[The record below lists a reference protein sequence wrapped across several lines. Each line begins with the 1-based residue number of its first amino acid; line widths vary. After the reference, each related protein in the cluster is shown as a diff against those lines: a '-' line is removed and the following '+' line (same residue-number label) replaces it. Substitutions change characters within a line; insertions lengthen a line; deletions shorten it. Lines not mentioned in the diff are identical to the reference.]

1 MSSLCLFQRQRT
13 LRLAVRFDAPLSTF
27 VILHPPVY
35 HSATVAMA
43 HYRSDSSR
51 NALCRKHFHCPAV
64 GFAFAT
70 AGSGI
75 CFFLSSRLER
85 TVFSCARP
93 ERCPRNGEI
102 LARLLRHRSTIEI
115 RLALNFASANAASA
129 SFSTLP
135 PPTQHRL
142 TLNFASANAASAWL
156 FSDFRR
162 DHGDSGRFFCSVF
175 EHLDGMNRCRAGLHV
190 PGNILVACL
199 LPRRSISMPLT
210 EQLSV
215 SVSII
220 WRQLLQ

>member
-1 MSSLCLFQRQRT
+1 MPCAANISTAQLWDL
-13 LRLAVRFDAPLSTF
+13 PLP
-27 VILHPPVY
+27 LP
-35 HSATVAMA
+35 
-43 HYRSDSSR
+43 
-51 NALCRKHFHCPAV
+51 ALE
-64 GFAFAT
+64 FAFFCHLDW
-70 AGSGI
+70 SGH
-75 CFFLSSRLER
+75 F
-85 TVFSCARP
+85 FSCARL